1 MLYAFVKLVAVLL
14 ARLCFRTEAHGTENV
29 PQTGPALVVSNH
41 SSVLDPPLM
50 GATVPRP
57 LHFMAKEELFRIPL
71 FGWLIRRVNALPI
84 KRGTADP
91 SALRMSMRVLE
102 EGGALLVFPEATR
115 TPEGVIG
122 EGRPGAG
129 MLAVLSGV
137 PVVPAYI
144 EGSGRAWPK
153 GRRFPRPTKV
163 RVRFGRPMQFK
174 RDESRGRK
182 EQYAAASRAMMAAIA
197 NLKDEAK

>member
-1 MLYAFVKLVAVLL
+1 
-14 ARLCFRTEAHGTENV
+14 
-29 PQTGPALVVSNH
+29 
-41 SSVLDPPLM
+41 M

-57 LHFMAKEELFRIPL
+57 LHFMAKAELFRIPL
-71 FGWLIRRVNALPI
+71 FGWLIRRVNALPV

-174 RDESRGRK
+174 PDESRGRK